1 MWIEINGELVN
12 LDNVTNVY
20 VDEALL
26 VFWFAGGT
34 SDEQYNTSLVKYPFN
49 SESEAREAY
58 KKIKNLLKPE
68 EL

>member
-12 LDNVTNVY
+12 LNNVTNVY

-34 SDEQYNTSLVKYPFN
+34 SDAQYNTSMVKYPFN
-49 SESEAREAY
+49 SESEARKVY
-58 KKIKNLLKPE
+58 KKIKDLLKPE